1 MYVMFLTWS
10 TTMQL
15 KSHGD
20 MPVPTTRV
28 NTDITCYYWWSQCA
42 CDNRFSIVVSY
53 KVLYRE
59 NNYEVESINA
69 LKEDVRTICLTLN
82 PKDGLIVF
90 RTTNPC
96 ECQLA
101 L

>member
-1 MYVMFLTWS
+1 MCWFIYVVFLTWS

-42 CDNRFSIVVSY
+42 CNNRFSIVVSY

-59 NNYEVESINA
+59 SNYENDYERKVNKCPQEI
-69 LKEDVRTICLTLN
+69 L
-82 PKDGLIVF
+82 
-90 RTTNPC
+90 
-96 ECQLA
+96 
-101 L
+101 

>member
-1 MYVMFLTWS
+1 
-10 TTMQL
+10 MQL

-28 NTDITCYYWWSQCA
+28 NTDITCNYWWSQCA
-42 CDNRFSIVVSY
+42 CNNRFSIVVSY

-69 LKEDVRTICLTLN
+69 LKEDVRTICLNLN
-82 PKDGLIVF
+82 PEDGLTVF

>member
-1 MYVMFLTWS
+1 MCWFMYVVFLTWS

-28 NTDITCYYWWSQCA
+28 NTDITSYYWWSQCA

-59 NNYEVESINA
+59 SNYENDYERKVNKCPQEILSNH
-69 LKEDVRTICLTLN
+69 V
-82 PKDGLIVF
+82 
-90 RTTNPC
+90 
-96 ECQLA
+96 
-101 L
+101 